1 MNNDLASL
9 MTALNAPKKLPSSLR
24 GAVKV
29 LLPAIEN
36 ALDNGYKF
44 RDIAEL
50 LNEYGVDVSA
60 EKLSATV
67 RKVRMLV
74 KTEPSPSTNQN
85 VPAAPTLPIQ
95 AVASQGRSSEI
106 IKVIEKPVPLQN
118 STTLNSDSAHVLPS
132 KTIDQEIDLS
142 KYDD

>member
-9 MTALNAPKKLPSSLR
+9 ITALNAPKKLPSSLR

-74 KTEPSPSTNQN
+74 RAEPLPSTK
-85 VPAAPTLPIQ
+85 VTATPIPSTQ
-95 AVASQGRSSEI
+95 TVISQERSPERI
-106 IKVIEKPVPLQN
+106 EVITKPVQLQN